1 MKECPDFQKVGVC
14 PPTTTTDKY
23 EANLNKKRLETLIK
37 KCLKVAKRA
46 GDISLNLMVGDQ
58 SGLKVTEYLTDKD
71 VQIEQLSK
79 EIREARG
86 FNGSR
91 RAANRNKTL
100 RITSHNAPEYI
111 KEKDEKSKSKKRN
124 KKKI

>member
-14 PPTTTTDKY
+14 QPTTTIDKY
-23 EANLNKKRLETLIK
+23 EANLNKKRLETLTK

-58 SGLKVTEYLTDKD
+58 SGLKATEYFTDKD

-79 EIREARG
+79 EIR
-86 FNGSR
+86 
-91 RAANRNKTL
+91 
-100 RITSHNAPEYI
+100 
-111 KEKDEKSKSKKRN
+111 
-124 KKKI
+124 